1 MNLIDYYQ
9 DHCCDQYVNG
19 DGEADGGDADSDDS
33 CQW

>member
-19 DGEADGGDADSDDS
+19 DDDADGDADSDDS